1 MFNAIAL
8 ASSSI
13 YFILLAALILTNVR
27 EINIG
32 LIITII
38 LPLIYFAKK
47 FFEFRSNKELIHKY
61 QIIVLLLYFM
71 LVLVDSVLT
80 MSYVDSGEIISYL
93 RLFVLPIL
101 VIFSFYS
108 IYQNLMSDKQP
119 PRMVI
124 ALTVCL
130 AFFYYLSLFSMSMD
144 LAYKDTTIINYI
156 IVFFS
161 ICLSVIFAYNS
172 FKSRV

>member
-1 MFNAIAL
+1 
-8 ASSSI
+8 
-13 YFILLAALILTNVR
+13 
-27 EINIG
+27 
-32 LIITII
+32 
-38 LPLIYFAKK
+38 
-47 FFEFRSNKELIHKY
+47 
-61 QIIVLLLYFM
+61 M